1 MIKIVKLEIYRV
13 SVIFLVEVD
22 KKEIDLFYYENHIRM
37 TDKERDYLYDDLEN
51 ESNGGSAI
59 LTDEGSVIVH
69 IKDGDDINTIA
80 HEIFHAANFVLT
92 RAGVKHEGTAEAW
105 AYLIGHLTECY
116 YNWMKD
122 EGRLKIVT
130 NERQKLEN
138 RKTRRVQ

>member
-80 HEIFHAANFVLT
+80 HEIFHATNFVLT
-92 RAGVKHEGTAEAW
+92 RAGVKHEETAEAW
-105 AYLIGHLTECY
+105 AYLVGYLTECY

-130 NERQKLEN
+130 NER
-138 RKTRRVQ
+138 